1 MHLASESLVEFA
13 DGVWLD
19 TGPVRIVGM
28 PLTSTM
34 TVLRLPDGGLVVHSP
49 VALTPDRRAAVDA
62 LGPVAHLY
70 APNLF
75 HHRWIGEWAGAYP
88 AARLHAPPG
97 LARKRPDLRIDRVH
111 GAAAEPAFAG
121 AIDEIPIEGF
131 RLRETAL
138 VHRATSTV
146 VVADLLHNV
155 GRPAHPWAALYT
167 RLMGFYD
174 RPALSRVIQWT
185 GFDDRRAAR
194 PCIEALLARAADRLV
209 VGHGAP
215 LAHGGR
221 TALAAAYGWLVGR
234 ADAGPA
240 STPA

>member
-1 MHLASESLVEFA
+1 MALEPGTLVEFG

-28 PLTSTM
+28 QLTSTM
-34 TVLRLPDGGLVVHSP
+34 TVLRLPGGGLLVHSP
-49 VALTPDRRAAVDA
+49 VALTPVRRAAVDA

-75 HHRWIGEWAGAYP
+75 HHRWLGAWAAAYP

-97 LARKRPDLRIDRVH
+97 LARKRPDLRVDRVH
-111 GAAAEPAFAG
+111 GAAVEPAFAS
-121 AIDEIPIEGF
+121 ALDEIPIEGF

-138 VHRATSTV
+138 IHRVSSTL

-174 RPALSRVIQWT
+174 RPALSRVIRWT
-185 GFDDRRAAR
+185 GFDDRPAAR
-194 PCIEALLARAADRLV
+194 RCLRDLVGRPFERLV

-215 LAHGGR
+215 LGPGEGGR
-221 TALAAAYGWLVGR
+221 AALARAYEWLL
-234 ADAGPA
+234 DP
-240 STPA
+240 TPA